1 MTKRKRALL
10 IFGAVVAALCICA
23 VCLHL
28 WYDSLKTAEK
38 SYGGW
43 IIYGTQYVFAD
54 FN

>member
-38 SYGGW
+38 THGG
-43 IIYGTQYVFAD
+43 
-54 FN
+54 